1 MYFQVDGL
9 DDLIRAFDDLANL
22 PDAVTDEM
30 LSVQADLVVEAQ
42 KRTASTMLQGPYY
55 AGGVAGAV
63 TKSRVKKTSGGKA
76 VDVEFKGTQH
86 GESLARIAYIN
97 EYGKTNQPARPFIKT
112 ANEQAEGPA
121 LAAAQ
126 KVYDD
131 YLKSKN
137 L

>member
-1 MYFQVDGL
+1 MNFRVQGL
-9 DDLIRAFDDLANL
+9 DDLIRAFDDLSSL
-22 PDAVTDEM
+22 PDAITDEM

-63 TKSRVKKTSGGKA
+63 KKSGVRHTPEGKA
-76 VDVEFKGTQH
+76 IEIGFSGKQH
-86 GESLARIAYIN
+86 GEDISRIAYIN

-121 LAAAQ
+121 LAAAK
-126 KVYDD
+126 KVYDG